1 MGGSLLRNHSILRK
15 FAAGFCALA
24 LLWSSAPV
32 AHAGLVGTDEVL
44 QQAQSAEQRAER
56 VDMRERDDI
65 RAELEELGVSADDAQ
80 KRVQRMTDAEVARL
94 HGRVADARAGGV
106 HGIVLTVFIVFVITD
121 VIGATDIFPFI
132 HPVD

>member
-1 MGGSLLRNHSILRK
+1 MFSKPLTNKVMVYIATLMLL
-15 FAAGFCALA
+15 FGALSPA
-24 LLWSSAPV
+24 YG
-32 AHAGLVGTDEVL
+32 GLVGTDEVL
-44 QQAQSAEQRAER
+44 QQAQSAEQRAEL
-56 VDMRERDDI
+56 VDMLERDDV

-80 KRVQRMTDAEVARL
+80 KRVQRMTAAEIARL